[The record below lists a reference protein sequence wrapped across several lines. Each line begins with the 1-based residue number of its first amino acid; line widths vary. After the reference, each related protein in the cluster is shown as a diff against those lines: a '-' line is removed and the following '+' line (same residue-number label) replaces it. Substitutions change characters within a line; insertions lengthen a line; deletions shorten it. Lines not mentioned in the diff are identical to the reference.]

1 MKLSHITLG
10 ILILGVS
17 VMNAQQKP
25 RINAAKQDSTKT
37 VKKIPIK
44 PKTKLSKKDS
54 LKNARLKR
62 EIGPDYCPPC
72 GMG

>member
-10 ILILGVS
+10 ILILGAS
-17 VMNAQQKP
+17 VMKGQEKP
-25 RINAAKQDSTKT
+25 RPVKQDSIKT
-37 VKKIPIK
+37 VKKTVGK
-44 PKTKLSKKDS
+44 PKPKLSKRDS
-54 LKNARLKR
+54 LKTTKQKR